1 MLNDQE
7 TFFKTFFKKKKKL
20 YPFGEV
26 SRFVAS
32 GMQRKF
38 WLLRFQ
44 VKVNFMYFHQI
55 EDVEFVYD
63 SHDTGQMILFQSM
76 RILVQLPFVQEEDEL
91 LRHV

>member
-1 MLNDQE
+1 
-7 TFFKTFFKKKKKL
+7 
-20 YPFGEV
+20 
-26 SRFVAS
+26 
-32 GMQRKF
+32 
-38 WLLRFQ
+38 
-44 VKVNFMYFHQI
+44 MYFHQI